1 MKFICLIY
9 DEEARREAMSDDEL
23 KTLSEG
29 CNDWTSELQRNG
41 QLVACAG
48 LQSSRTATT
57 VRYRQGRM
65 SVTDGPYAETKEQ
78 LGGFTIIEARDLNE
92 ALRIASHFPAARY
105 GCVEVR
111 PVFEPGAAFTT
122 AFDRRIDAAMRGN
135 PRAGTASETNR

>member
-9 DEEARREAMSDDEL
+9 DEEARREAMTDDEL
-23 KTLSEG
+23 KELSAG
-29 CNDWTSELQRNG
+29 CLDWTNELQRNG
-41 QLVACAG
+41 QLVATAG

-65 SVTDGPYAETKEQ
+65 TVTDGPYGETKEQ

-105 GCVEVR
+105 GSIEVR

-122 AFDRRIDAAMRGN
+122 AFDRRIDAAMRS
-135 PRAGTASETNR
+135 RETRG